1 MSTVAAMSRH
11 EQAIFSYIQWKDIYK
26 DEKPYE
32 ILADLPIEANGT
44 AKTNI
49 TLEKGTADN
58 VTDVR
63 DREAEFSLDNNGF
76 AFIKHKSDFTE
87 FDKSKFVEDE
97 FLPKVVEPFLKKHVE
112 GADRI
117 VFFDWHLRRNVRE
130 EAPEKIDI
138 NDGSHAL
145 LPVNYPHIDQSPA
158 SAILRVRQ
166 QFGEEADELLK
177 GRVRIVNFW
186 RPLWR
191 PVVDAPLALCDGST
205 VTADDVILVDHV
217 REFHVGETVY
227 LRQKP
232 TNKWYYLSHQQPD
245 EVTLIKIFDSKQ
257 NCAAKWCPHASFN
270 HADVGIGHSPRESIE
285 VRALIFTK
293 P

>member
-1 MSTVAAMSRH
+1 MAAIVATPRH
-11 EQAIFSYIQWKDIYK
+11 EQATFSYIQWKDIYS

-32 ILADLPIEANGT
+32 ILADLPTEASSA

-49 TLEKGTADN
+49 TLEKGSPVN

-63 DREAEFSLDNNGF
+63 GLEEDFSLDKNGF

-87 FDKSKFVEDE
+87 FDKSKFVETE
-97 FLPKVVEPFLKKHVE
+97 FLPNIVEPFLKKHVE

-166 QFGEEADELLK
+166 QFGDEADELLA

-232 TNKWYYLSHQQPD
+232 TNKWYYLSHQAPD
-245 EVTLIKIFDSKQ
+245 EVTLIKIFDSQ
-257 NCAAKWCPHASFN
+257 ADCPAKWCPHASFN
-270 HADVGIGHSPRESIE
+270 HADVGIGYNPRESIE
-285 VRALIFTK
+285 VRALIFST